1 MGGLHIFTLAGVP
14 VHVSMWF
21 FLLLGYYT
29 YSAGL
34 QRGLIF
40 GVAVCVSILIHE
52 FGHALVA
59 KFFRLSPSI
68 ELHGFGGLTHHQ
80 RAETNRDDVLIIA
93 AGPGAGL
100 VFGGVVYAA
109 SMGIGMVAPIRNPIV
124 LEFIADLLFINIFWS
139 LVNLLPLWPLDGGQ
153 LFRILMLRFMRP
165 GPAERTTH
173 IVGLIVGAGAA
184 FYAMT
189 YFGRGLVFI
198 LAVLLAFQN
207 ARALG
212 DSRASGPIRSSNRFV
227 KGLLKRAEEAF
238 ERRDW
243 ETARQLCHQIRAE
256 PNIDSRTLDRVW
268 AILSVATVELG
279 HYEEAASYVHRA
291 KLAGPV
297 VFAKAKV
304 VVALEQAEEAKA
316 LLAHAGAEK
325 LPPALRESLE
335 EIAASA

>member
-34 QRGLIF
+34 ERGLIF
-40 GVAVCVSILIHE
+40 GVAVCLSILVHE

-59 KFFRLSPSI
+59 KAFRLSPSI
-68 ELHGFGGLTHHQ
+68 ELHGFGGLTYHQ
-80 RAETNRDDVLIIA
+80 RAQSNRDDVLIIA

-100 VFGGVVYAA
+100 VFGGVVFVV
-109 SMGIGMVAPIRNPIV
+109 SIGLGLVFEMRNPVV
-124 LEFIADLLFINIFWS
+124 LEFIADLLYINIGWS

-153 LFRILMLRFMRP
+153 LFRILMLKLMRP

-173 IVGLIVGAGAA
+173 IVGLIVGIGGAA
-184 FYAMT
+184 FAMT

-212 DSRASGPIRSSNRFV
+212 DSRASGPIRSSNRFA

-238 ERRDW
+238 DKRDW
-243 ETARQLCHQIRAE
+243 ETAQQLCHQIRAE
-256 PNIDSRTLDRVW
+256 PNLDARTLDRVW
-268 AILSVATVELG
+268 TILSVATVELG
-279 HYEEAASYVHRA
+279 RYEEAESYVNRA

-304 VVALEQAEEAKA
+304 VVALERAEEART
-316 LLAHAGAEK
+316 LLGHPDVAK
-325 LPPALRESLE
+325 LPVSLRESLE
-335 EIAASA
+335 DVARGV